1 MKRKF
6 KQVWSNIAPLL
17 IQQTIT
23 SLLKLLNT
31 TKTMRYAD
39 ENSGHGLDR
48 YKKCVRG
55 KTDLKKC
62 DSYDIGQTKC
72 V

>member
-1 MKRKF
+1 MKRKY
-6 KQVWSNIAPLL
+6 KQVWSNIPPLL

-31 TKTMRYAD
+31 TKTTGYGD
-39 ENSGHGLDR
+39 DHGLDS
-48 YKKCVRG
+48 YKQCVRG
-55 KTDLKKC
+55 QTDLRKC
-62 DSYDIGQTKC
+62 DSYDIGQTKF